1 MYRKIL
7 DYSLFKKKN
16 ILNDYDFEKNYSDSI
31 KKKIVNIYDNTDY
44 TESTFITSS
53 ARSSLNIILKSLSLP
68 KRSEIL
74 ILGHTCSEIP
84 NVILSNNLVPI
95 FIDIDLFSF
104 SFEINDL
111 KNKFSENTKA
121 IIIQHH
127 LGIIDNNTIKFLSN
141 KNIIIIEDCALHLAQ

>member
-31 KKKIVNIYDNTDY
+31 KKKIVNIYGNTDY

-68 KRSEIL
+68 K
-74 ILGHTCSEIP
+74 
-84 NVILSNNLVPI
+84 
-95 FIDIDLFSF
+95 
-104 SFEINDL
+104 
-111 KNKFSENTKA
+111 K
-121 IIIQHH
+121 
-127 LGIIDNNTIKFLSN
+127 
-141 KNIIIIEDCALHLAQ
+141 